1 LRKDG
6 SRVPVLIGSAAFDE
20 ARDEGVTFVL
30 DLTERKRAEAA
41 AREVQ
46 FELAHANRVATMGQ
60 LAASIAHEV
69 KQPIAGTVAAAQAA
83 LRWLGR
89 QSPDLEQAHR
99 ALSHIIETGHRA
111 SDVVDRIHTLI
122 KKAPPRNEPVDIN
135 KAILE
140 VVELTRREAVNND
153 ILVRTDL
160 ADDLPLVVGD
170 RVQLQQVS
178 LNLIMNAI
186 EAMIGA
192 NDCARDLLIRTRKL
206 DSGGVFV
213 AVRDSGPGLAPATLD
228 HLFDPF
234 YTTKPGGLGLGL
246 SICRSIIDAHGGRL
260 SATSNEPHG
269 ATFKFSLPVQPD
281 LTP

>member
-1 LRKDG
+1 
-6 SRVPVLIGSAAFDE
+6 
-20 ARDEGVTFVL
+20 
-30 DLTERKRAEAA
+30 
-41 AREVQ
+41 
-46 FELAHANRVATMGQ
+46 M
-60 LAASIAHEV
+60 
-69 KQPIAGTVAAAQAA
+69 
-83 LRWLGR
+83 
-89 QSPDLEQAHR
+89 
-99 ALSHIIETGHRA
+99 
-111 SDVVDRIHTLI
+111 

-234 YTTKPGGLGLGL
+234 YTTKPSGLGLGL

-269 ATFKFSLPVQPD
+269 ATFEFSLPAQPD